1 MSDLLLQLNEAQ
13 REAAACTEG
22 PVMIIAGAGSG
33 KTRTLT
39 YRIAHLV
46 EQGVDAFNILALT
59 FTNKAASE
67 MKERITKLV
76 GNEARNLWMGTFHSI
91 FARILRAEAAKLG
104 YINTFTIY
112 DTDDCKSAIKQ
123 IVKAMNLDPKVYN
136 PGYVL
141 SRISMAKS
149 SLIGPEDYCSNP
161 EIQQTDQT
169 AHKPMIGEIYK
180 LYNRRLR
187 NAMAMDFDDLLFNTN
202 ILLRDFPEVLLKY
215 QNRFRYILVDEY
227 QDTNFAQYLIV
238 KKLAARYQNICVV
251 GDDAQSIYAFRG
263 ANIQNILNFKRDY
276 PKVRLFKLEQN
287 YRSTK
292 NIVNAANSIISNNKE
307 QIQKEIWTDNG
318 IGNLITLMQ
327 CSDERDEGNRVC
339 ESILDAHLGD
349 NRPFRDFAI
358 LYRTNIQSRA
368 IEEALRR
375 RNVPY
380 RIYAGISF
388 YGRREVK
395 DVLAYLRLVVNN
407 HDDESLV
414 RIINL
419 PARGIGNTTLDR
431 LRLAASDNDVSIW
444 TVMENLASF
453 GLGINSGVMSK
464 IEEFMTMIKMFSSQ
478 IYDTDAYDIARRVI
492 NASGLI
498 TMLRNDDDPDNANR
512 IENIEELL
520 NGIQEFCERE
530 DDITPGE
537 LLPEYGHTPQSLREF
552 CDTPSA
558 LRAPLELV
566 PPNLGE
572 QLVTENVCIKTLDQ
586 FLQQVLLLTS
596 EDLDK
601 DKDADKVSLMT
612 IHAAKGL
619 EFPYVYVVGME
630 ENLFPS
636 MLSISSRQEL
646 EEERRLFY
654 VAVTRAE
661 IQLTL
666 SYASMRFQYG
676 NMSYQELSRF
686 VEEIDDRYLLMPRRK
701 PSFPKVG
708 TMPHGRV
715 GFQPKETLAPRKTTK
730 PSAPPAGFVRK
741 PTGPT
746 AGNTPAEIEAIQVGM
761 VVQHSK
767 FGQGKVQSIEG
778 SGDSRK
784 AIIFFDNVGQKQ
796 LMLKFAKLTI
806 VG

>member
-1 MSDLLLQLNEAQ
+1 MSELLAQLNEAQ

-39 YRIAHLV
+39 YRIAHLIDK
-46 EQGVDAFNILALT
+46 GVDPFNILALT
-59 FTNKAASE
+59 FTNKAAGE
-67 MKERITKLV
+67 MKERIIKLV
-76 GNEARNLWMGTFHSI
+76 GSEARNLWMGTFHSV
-91 FARILRAEAAKLG
+91 FARLLRAEAQKLG
-104 YINTFTIY
+104 YIQSFTIY
-112 DTDDCKSAIKQ
+112 DTDDSKSAIKQ
-123 IVKAMNLDPKVYN
+123 IVKLMNLDPKTYN
-136 PGYVL
+136 AGYVL

-149 SLIGPEDYCSNP
+149 SLIGPEDYCSNV

-169 AHKPMIGEIYK
+169 AKKPLIGEIYK
-180 LYNRRLR
+180 LYNKRLR
-187 NAMAMDFDDLLFNTN
+187 NAMAMDFDDLLYNTN
-202 ILLRDFPEVLLKY
+202 ILLRDFPDVLLKY
-215 QNRFRYILVDEY
+215 QERFRYILVDEY

-276 PKVRLFKLEQN
+276 PSVHLFKLEQN

-307 QIQKEIWTDNG
+307 QIEKEIWTDNG
-318 IGNLITLMQ
+318 TGNLITLLQ
-327 CSDERDEGNRVC
+327 CSDERDEGNKVT
-339 ESILDAHLGD
+339 ESIMQTHIGD
-349 NRPFRDFAI
+349 DRPYKDFAI

-368 IEEALRR
+368 IEESLRR
-375 RNVPY
+375 QNIPY

-388 YGRREVK
+388 YGRKEIK

-414 RIINL
+414 RIINY

-431 LRLAASDNDVSIW
+431 IRLAASDNDVSIW
-444 TVMENLASF
+444 TVLEHLQDF
-453 GLGINSGVMSK
+453 GLGINSGAISK
-464 IEEFMTMIKMFSSQ
+464 IEEFKTMIQLFSSQ
-478 IYDTDAYDIARRVI
+478 VYTTDAYELAKRIV

-498 TMLRNDDDPDNANR
+498 TMLRNEDDPDNANR

-520 NGIQEFCERE
+520 NGIQEYCERE
-530 DDITPGE
+530 ETITPGE
-537 LLPEYGHTPQSLREF
+537 VEISEKLSDNEE
-552 CDTPSA
+552 DDA
-558 LRAPLELV
+558 IPL
-566 PPNLGE
+566 
-572 QLVTENVCIKTLDQ
+572 KTLDM

-596 EDLDK
+596 EDKDNDK
-601 DKDADKVSLMT
+601 DSDKVSLMT

-636 MLSISSRQEL
+636 MMSISSRQDL

-666 SYASMRFQYG
+666 SYALTRYQYG
-676 NMSYQELSRF
+676 QTSYQEMSRF
-686 VEEIDDRYLLMPRRK
+686 VEEIDSKYMLMPRRRQ
-701 PSFPKVG
+701 SAFPKVG
-708 TMPHGRV
+708 SLGKSFGETQSFPARRQSSPDPSKLRRV
-715 GFQPKETLAPRKTTK
+715 VKTV
-730 PSAPPAGFVRK
+730 SA
-741 PTGPT
+741 GPT
-746 AGNTPAEIEAIQVGM
+746 MGNSLAEINAIQPGM
-761 VVQHSK
+761 WVMHAK
-767 FGQGKVQSIEG
+767 FGRGKVQTVEG
-778 SGDSRK
+778 EGDSRK
-784 AIIFFDNVGQKQ
+784 AVIFFNEVGQKQ
-796 LMLKFAKLTI
+796 LMLKFAKLEI
-806 VG
+806 INE

>member
-1 MSDLLLQLNEAQ
+1 MSELLLQLNEAQ

-46 EQGVDAFNILALT
+46 EKGVDPFNILALT
-59 FTNKAASE
+59 FTNKAAGE
-67 MKERITKLV
+67 MKERIMSLV
-76 GNEARNLWMGTFHSI
+76 GSEARNLWMGTFHSI
-91 FARILRAEAAKLG
+91 FARILRSEADKLG
-104 YINTFTIY
+104 YIRTFTIY
-112 DTDDCKSAIKQ
+112 DTDDSKSAVNQ
-123 IVKAMNLDPKVYN
+123 IVKNLNLDKKVYSA
-136 PGYVL
+136 GYVL

-149 SLIGPEDYCSNP
+149 SLIGPEDYCANP

-180 LYNRRLR
+180 LYNKRLR

-202 ILLRDFPEVLLKY
+202 ILLRDFPDVLLKY

-227 QDTNFAQYLIV
+227 QDTNYAQYLIV

-263 ANIQNILNFKRDY
+263 ANIQNIFNFKRDY
-276 PKVRLFKLEQN
+276 PGVHLFKLEQN

-318 IGNLITLMQ
+318 TGNLINLLQ
-327 CSDERDEGNRVC
+327 CSDERDEGTKVS
-339 ESILDAHLGD
+339 ESIIETHLGD

-368 IEEALRR
+368 VEEALRR
-375 RNVPY
+375 QNIPY

-388 YGRREVK
+388 YGRKEVK

-407 HDDESLV
+407 YDDESLV

-419 PARGIGNTTLDR
+419 PARGIGQTTVDR
-431 LRLAASDNDVSIW
+431 LRLAAADNDISIW

-453 GLGINSGVMSK
+453 GLGINSGVMNK
-464 IEEFMTMIKMFSSQ
+464 IEEFMTMIKLFSAHV
-478 IYDTDAYDIARRVI
+478 YDTSAYELARRIV

-512 IENIEELL
+512 IENIEELV
-520 NGIQEFCERE
+520 NGIQEYCERE
-530 DDITPGE
+530 EDITPGGTDGNE
-537 LLPEYGHTPQSLREF
+537 DEAEQGPQL
-552 CDTPSA
+552 
-558 LRAPLELV
+558 
-566 PPNLGE
+566 
-572 QLVTENVCIKTLDQ
+572 KTLDM

-596 EDLDK
+596 EDKDD

-636 MLSISSRQEL
+636 MLSITSRQDL

-661 IQLTL
+661 VQLTL
-666 SYASMRFQYG
+666 SYAQMRFQYG
-676 NMSYQELSRF
+676 NTSYQELSRF
-686 VEEIDDRYLLMPRRK
+686 VTEIDPHYLLMPRRQS
-701 PSFPKVG
+701 SFPKPG
-708 TMPHGRV
+708 TFPKK
-715 GFQPKETLAPRKTTK
+715 GFFAKGDGYKRREGASSGTPGSSMDSNGSGATLRRKAPTAS
-730 PSAPPAGFVRK
+730 SAPQVAK
-741 PTGPT
+741 GPVV
-746 AGNTPAEIEAIQVGM
+746 GNSPAEIAAIQVGQT
-761 VVQHSK
+761 VYHAK
-767 FGQGKVQSIEG
+767 FGNGKVMAVEG
-778 SGDSRK
+778 AGDSRK
-784 AIIFFDNVGQKQ
+784 AVVFFDGVGEKQ
-796 LMLKFAKLTI
+796 LMLKFAKLTVI
-806 VG
+806 E

>member
-1 MSDLLLQLNEAQ
+1 MSELLAQLNEAQ

-39 YRIAHLV
+39 YRIAHLI
-46 EQGVDAFNILALT
+46 EKGVDAFNILALT
-59 FTNKAASE
+59 FTNKAAGE
-67 MKERITKLV
+67 MKERIIKLV
-76 GNEARNLWMGTFHSI
+76 GPDARNLWMGTFHSV
-91 FARILRAEAAKLG
+91 FARLLRAEAQKLG
-104 YINTFTIY
+104 YIQSFTIY
-112 DTDDCKSAIKQ
+112 DNDDSKSAIKQ
-123 IVKAMNLDPKVYN
+123 IVKAMNLDPKTYN

-149 SLIGPEDYCSNP
+149 SLIGPEDYCSNV

-169 AHKPMIGEIYK
+169 AKKPLIGEIYK
-180 LYNRRLR
+180 LYNKRLR

-227 QDTNFAQYLIV
+227 QDTNYAQYLIV

-276 PKVRLFKLEQN
+276 PGVHLFKLEQN

-318 IGNLITLMQ
+318 TGNLITLLQ
-327 CSDERDEGNRVC
+327 CTDERDEGNKVT
-339 ESILDAHLGD
+339 ESIIQAHLGD
-349 NRPFRDFAI
+349 NRPFKDFAI

-368 IEEALRR
+368 VEESLRR
-375 RNVPY
+375 QNIPY

-388 YGRREVK
+388 YGRKEIK

-414 RIINL
+414 RVINY

-431 LRLAASDNDVSIW
+431 IRLAAADNDVSIW
-444 TVMENLASF
+444 TVLEHIQDF
-453 GLGINSGVMSK
+453 GLGINSGVMNK
-464 IEEFMTMIKMFSSQ
+464 IVEFRTMIQLFSSQ
-478 IYDTDAYDIARRVI
+478 VYTMDAYELARRIV

-520 NGIQEFCERE
+520 NGIQEYCDRE
-530 DDITPGE
+530 DTITPGE
-537 LLPEYGHTPQSLREF
+537 VAVQDA
-552 CDTPSA
+552 DTASDA
-558 LRAPLELV
+558 DGNTQAV
-566 PPNLGE
+566 
-572 QLVTENVCIKTLDQ
+572 KTLDM

-596 EDLDK
+596 EDK
-601 DKDADKVSLMT
+601 DDEKDADKVSLMT

-636 MLSISSRQEL
+636 MMSISSRQDL

-666 SYASMRFQYG
+666 SYALMRYQYG
-676 NMSYQELSRF
+676 QTSYQELSRF
-686 VEEIDDRYLLMPRRK
+686 VEEIDPAYLLMPRRRQSAFPQAGSFPRGGSQQRLFGNTA
-701 PSFPKVG
+701 PSFKK
-708 TMPHGRV
+708 
-715 GFQPKETLAPRKTTK
+715 KEPA
-730 PSAPPAGFVRK
+730 APPKLRRIEK
-741 PTGPT
+741 PAPAGPT
-746 AGNTPAEIEAIQVGM
+746 MGNTPAEINAIQPGM
-761 VVQHSK
+761 WVQHAK
-767 FGQGKVQSIEG
+767 FGRGKVQTVEG
-778 SGDSRK
+778 AGDSRK
-784 AIIFFDNVGQKQ
+784 AVIFFNDIGQKQ
-796 LMLKFAKLTI
+796 LMLKFAKLVI
-806 VG
+806 LED

>member
-46 EQGVDAFNILALT
+46 EKGVDPFNILALT
-59 FTNKAASE
+59 FTNKAAGE
-67 MKERITKLV
+67 MKERIMSLV
-76 GNEARNLWMGTFHSI
+76 GSEARNLWMGTFHSI
-91 FARILRAEAAKLG
+91 FARILRSEADKLG
-104 YINTFTIY
+104 YIRTFTIY
-112 DTDDCKSAIKQ
+112 DTDDSKSAVNQ
-123 IVKAMNLDPKVYN
+123 IVKSLNLDKKVYSA
-136 PGYVL
+136 GYVL

-149 SLIGPEDYCSNP
+149 SLIGPEDYCANP

-180 LYNRRLR
+180 LYNKRLR

-202 ILLRDFPEVLLKY
+202 ILLRDFPDVLLKY

-227 QDTNFAQYLIV
+227 QDTNYAQYLIV
-238 KKLAARYQNICVV
+238 KKLAARFQNICVV

-263 ANIQNILNFKRDY
+263 ANIQNIFNFKRDY
-276 PKVRLFKLEQN
+276 PGVHLFKLEQN

-318 IGNLITLMQ
+318 TGNLINLMQ
-327 CSDERDEGNRVC
+327 CSDERDEGTKVT

-375 RNVPY
+375 QNIPY

-388 YGRREVK
+388 YGRKEVK

-414 RIINL
+414 RVINL
-419 PARGIGNTTLDR
+419 PARGIGSTTVDR
-431 LRLAASDNDVSIW
+431 LRLAAADNDISIW
-444 TVMENLASF
+444 TVMENLPSF
-453 GLGINSGVMSK
+453 GLGINSGVMNK
-464 IEEFMTMIKMFSSQ
+464 IGEFMTMIKLFSAHV
-478 IYDTDAYDIARRVI
+478 YDTSAFDLAKRIV

-512 IENIEELL
+512 IENIEELI
-520 NGIQEFCERE
+520 NGIQEYCERE
-530 DDITPGE
+530 DDITPGDAE
-537 LLPEYGHTPQSLREF
+537 AETPDQA
-552 CDTPSA
+552 DAGP
-558 LRAPLELV
+558 
-566 PPNLGE
+566 
-572 QLVTENVCIKTLDQ
+572 QLKTLDM

-596 EDLDK
+596 EDKDD

-636 MLSISSRQEL
+636 NLSITSRQDL

-661 IQLTL
+661 VQLTL
-666 SYASMRFQYG
+666 SYAMMRFQYG
-676 NMSYQELSRF
+676 NVSYQELSRF
-686 VEEIDDRYLLMPRRK
+686 VTEIDPHYLLMPHRQS
-701 PSFPKVG
+701 SFPKPG
-708 TMPHGRV
+708 T
-715 GFQPKETLAPRKTTK
+715 FPKAAAFARRPGSTAGPASS
-730 PSAPPAGFVRK
+730 SAPQLKKKTPAATPNPLRPVPK
-741 PTGPT
+741 GPT
-746 AGNTPAEIEAIQVGM
+746 AGNSPAEIAAIQVGM
-761 VVQHSK
+761 TVFHVK
-767 FGQGKVQSIEG
+767 FGTGKVQAIEG
-778 SGDSRK
+778 NGDSRK
-784 AIIFFDNVGQKQ
+784 AIVFFEGVGEKQ

-806 VG
+806 VE

>member
-59 FTNKAASE
+59 FTNKAAAE
-67 MKERITKLV
+67 MKERIMKLV
-76 GNEARNLWMGTFHSI
+76 GSEARNLWMGTFHSI
-91 FARILRAEAAKLG
+91 FARILRAEAGKLG

-112 DTDDCKSAIKQ
+112 DNDDSKSAIRQ

-149 SLIGPEDYCSNP
+149 SLIGPEDYCANP

-169 AHKPMIGEIYK
+169 AKKPMIGEIYK

-187 NAMAMDFDDLLFNTN
+187 TSMAMDFDDLLFNTN
-202 ILLRDFPEVLLKY
+202 ILLRDFPDVLLKY

-238 KKLAARYQNICVV
+238 KKLAARFQNICVV

-263 ANIQNILNFKRDY
+263 ANIQNIFNFKRDY
-276 PKVRLFKLEQN
+276 PSVHLFKLEQN

-318 IGNLITLMQ
+318 TGNLINLMQ
-327 CSDERDEGNRVC
+327 CSDERDEGNKVC
-339 ESILDAHLGD
+339 ESILDAHIGD

-375 RNVPY
+375 QNVPY

-388 YGRREVK
+388 YGRKEIK
-395 DVLAYLRLVVNN
+395 DVLSYLRLVVNN

-431 LRLAASDNDVSIW
+431 LRLAAADNDVSIW
-444 TVMENLASF
+444 TVMENLPSF
-453 GLGINSGVMSK
+453 GLGINRGVMAK
-464 IEEFMTMIKMFSSQ
+464 IDEFMTMIKLFSSHV
-478 IYDTDAYDIARRVI
+478 YDTNAYDLAKRVV
-492 NASGLI
+492 NASGLV

-520 NGIQEFCERE
+520 NGIQEYCERE
-530 DDITPGE
+530 ETITPDADSIDDAE
-537 LLPEYGHTPQSLREF
+537 LPVQSGF
-552 CDTPSA
+552 
-558 LRAPLELV
+558 
-566 PPNLGE
+566 
-572 QLVTENVCIKTLDQ
+572 KTLDM

-596 EDLDK
+596 EDK
-601 DKDADKVSLMT
+601 DDEKDADKVSLMT

-636 MLSISSRQEL
+636 MLSISSRQDL

-661 IQLTL
+661 VQLTL

-686 VEEIDDRYLLMPRRK
+686 VDEIDDRYLIVSRQK
-701 PSFPKVG
+701 SAFPKAG
-708 TMPHGRV
+708 TMPRSRMGMSPR
-715 GFQPKETLAPRKTTK
+715 ET
-730 PSAPPAGFVRK
+730 FVRK
-741 PTGPT
+741 PAQKSDAPAATFVRKPSGPVM
-746 AGNTPAEIEAIQVGM
+746 GNTPAEINAIQAGM
-761 VVQHSK
+761 TVMHSK
-767 FGQGKVQSIEG
+767 FGKGKVLSVEG
-778 SGDSRK
+778 AGDSRK

-796 LMLKFAKLTI
+796 LMLKFAKLSI
-806 VG
+806 VEG

>member
-1 MSDLLLQLNEAQ
+1 MSLLLQLNEAQ

-39 YRIAHLV
+39 YRIAHLI
-46 EQGVDAFNILALT
+46 EKGVDSFHILALT
-59 FTNKAASE
+59 FTNKAAAE
-67 MKERITKLV
+67 MKERIMSLV
-76 GNEARNLWMGTFHSI
+76 GSEARNIWMGTFHSV
-91 FARILRAEAAKLG
+91 FARILRAEADKLG
-104 YINTFTIY
+104 YIKTFTIF
-112 DTDDCKSAIKQ
+112 DNDDSKSAIKK
-123 IVKAMNLDPKVYN
+123 IVKDMNLDPKTYN

-149 SLIGPEDYCSNP
+149 SLIGPEDYCTNV

-169 AHKPMIGEIYK
+169 AHKPMIGEIYR

-202 ILLRDFPEVLLKY
+202 ILLRDFPDVLLKY

-227 QDTNFAQYLIV
+227 QDTNYAQYLIV

-263 ANIQNILNFKRDY
+263 ANIQNIFNFKRDY
-276 PKVRLFKLEQN
+276 PGVHLFKLEQN

-307 QIQKEIWTDNG
+307 QIQKEIWTDNKT
-318 IGNLITLMQ
+318 GNLINLLR
-327 CSDERDEGNRVC
+327 CNDERDEGVRVT
-339 ESILDAHLGD
+339 ESILDAHLGE
-349 NRPFRDFAI
+349 NRPFKDFAI

-375 RNVPY
+375 QNVPY

-388 YGRREVK
+388 YGRKEVK

-419 PARGIGNTTLDR
+419 PARGIGSTTIDR
-431 LRLAASDNDVSIW
+431 IRLAAADNDISIW
-444 TVMENLASF
+444 TVMENLPTF
-453 GLGINSGVMSK
+453 GLGINSGVMAK
-464 IEEFMTMIKMFSSQ
+464 IEQFMTSIKLFSAHV
-478 IYDTDAYDIARRVI
+478 YDTNAYDLAKRVV
-492 NASGLI
+492 AFSGLI
-498 TMLRNDDDPDNANR
+498 NMLRNDDDPDNANR

-520 NGIQEFCERE
+520 NGIQEFCEK
-530 DDITPGE
+530 E
-537 LLPEYGHTPQSLREF
+537 LLSDLTDQP
-552 CDTPSA
+552 D
-558 LRAPLELV
+558 
-566 PPNLGE
+566 
-572 QLVTENVCIKTLDQ
+572 QLSTFNSQLSTLKTLDQ

-596 EDLDK
+596 EDKGD

-612 IHAAKGL
+612 IHSAKGL

-636 MLSISSRQEL
+636 MLSISSRQDL

-661 IQLTL
+661 VQLTL
-666 SYASMRFQYG
+666 SYAMSRFQYG
-676 NMSYQELSRF
+676 NTSFQEMSRF
-686 VEEIDDRYLLMPRRK
+686 VEEIDPRYLLTPR
-701 PSFPKVG
+701 PS
-708 TMPHGRV
+708 RR
-715 GFQPKETLAPRKTTK
+715 Q
-730 PSAPPAGFVRK
+730 S
-741 PTGPT
+741 PTGAPLPSS
-746 AGNTPAEIEAIQVGM
+746 AGAPASGAPLLSSTGARVPPRASFFTRRPQPSTPNSQLSTNPPSDINAIQPGVT
-761 VVQHSK
+761 VVHAK
-767 FGQGKVQSIEG
+767 FGTGKVLSVEG

-784 AIIFFDNVGQKQ
+784 AIIYFDNVGQKQ

-806 VG
+806 T